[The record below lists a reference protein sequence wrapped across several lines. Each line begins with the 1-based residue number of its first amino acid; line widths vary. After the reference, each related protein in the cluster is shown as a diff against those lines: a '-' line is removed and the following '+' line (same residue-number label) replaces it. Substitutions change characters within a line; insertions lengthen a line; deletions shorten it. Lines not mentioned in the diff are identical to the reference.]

1 MHISVN
7 LRSAAIKSVAVA
19 GDGFK
24 LPRLLSARQL
34 SRCQR
39 GRLGG
44 RLKNEQFAGAISRQ
58 ANKVYAGKDSADHES
73 RRAREEPRGDR
84 RANRS
89 DHYLQVT
96 CSRLGISLRRPKLD
110 NGIRLLP
117 PGKPVPSNGRTTPDL
132 SCDVS
137 VPLQPITERR
147 QDSQPGPEQ
156 TQYTTPHQA
165 GSKAKEVNFA
175 NLALTMRYK
184 GEERTTE
191 LALTQLAIGQL
202 ALEAGLRDMSIG
214 ELVGELLTATIQK
227 NLFQRALDL
236 S

>member
-1 MHISVN
+1 MVSNFQDSSPLDNCPDASGDDLKGDSKMNHHDLITIQQITN
-7 LRSAAIKSVAVA
+7 LVERGKS
-19 GDGFK
+19 
-24 LPRLLSARQL
+24 
-34 SRCQR
+34 
-39 GRLGG
+39 
-44 RLKNEQFAGAISRQ
+44 
-58 ANKVYAGKDSADHES
+58 
-73 RRAREEPRGDR
+73 REEIAELIEVTID
-84 RANRS
+84 S
-89 DHYLQVT
+89 LQVT

-117 PGKPVPSNGRTTPDL
+117 RGKPDL

-137 VPLQPITERR
+137 VPLQPIAERR

-165 GSKAKEVNFA
+165 GSKAKEMDFA

-214 ELVGELLTATIQK
+214 ELVSELLTATIQK
-227 NLFQRALDL
+227 NLFQRALDI

>member
-1 MHISVN
+1 MVSN
-7 LRSAAIKSVAVA
+7 FQDSSPLDNCPDAS
-19 GDGFK
+19 GDDLEGDLK
-24 LPRLLSARQL
+24 MNSSQVPS
-34 SRCQR
+34 R
-39 GRLGG
+39 GRPIKFTPG
-44 RLKNEQFAGAISRQ
+44 RIQQITNLVER
-58 ANKVYAGKDSADHES
+58 GKSP
-73 RRAREEPRGDR
+73 EEI
-84 RANRS
+84 AELIEVTINS
-89 DHYLQVT
+89 LQVT

-117 PGKPVPSNGRTTPDL
+117 PGKPVRSNGRTTPDL

-147 QDSQPGPEQ
+147 QDSQPGLEQ

>member
-1 MHISVN
+1 MVSNFQDSSPLDNCPDASGDDLKGGSKMNHHDLITIQQITN
-7 LRSAAIKSVAVA
+7 LVERGKS
-19 GDGFK
+19 
-24 LPRLLSARQL
+24 
-34 SRCQR
+34 
-39 GRLGG
+39 
-44 RLKNEQFAGAISRQ
+44 
-58 ANKVYAGKDSADHES
+58 
-73 RRAREEPRGDR
+73 REEIAELIEVTID
-84 RANRS
+84 S
-89 DHYLQVT
+89 LQVT
-96 CSRLGISLRRPKLD
+96 CSRLGISLRRPRLD

-117 PGKPVPSNGRTTPDL
+117 RGKPVPSNGRTTPDL

-137 VPLQPITERR
+137 VPLQPIAERSR
-147 QDSQPGPEQ
+147 QDSQPGPPEQ
-156 TQYTTPHQA
+156 TSYTTPHQA
-165 GSKAKEVNFA
+165 GSKAKEVDFA

-227 NLFQRALDL
+227 NLFQRALDI

>member
-1 MHISVN
+1 MVSSPLGN
-7 LRSAAIKSVAVA
+7 CADASQDDLK
-19 GDGFK
+19 GDSEMNHHDLITAPLAKFSSQVT
-24 LPRLLSARQL
+24 P
-34 SRCQR
+34 R
-39 GRLGG
+39 GRRIKFTPERFQQIRNLVE
-44 RLKNEQFAGAISRQ
+44 R
-58 ANKVYAGKDSADHES
+58 GKS
-73 RRAREEPRGDR
+73 REEIAELIEVTVG
-84 RANRS
+84 S
-89 DHYLQVT
+89 LQVT
-96 CSRLGISLRRPKLD
+96 CSKIGISLRRPRLD

-117 PGKPVPSNGRTTPDL
+117 RGKPVPSNGRTTPDL

-137 VPLQPITERR
+137 VPLQPIAERR

-214 ELVGELLTATIQK
+214 EFISELVTGTIEK
-227 NLFQRALDL
+227 NLFQRVLDI